1 MEVILAKHSGF
12 CTGVKRAV
20 DTVMSLKPE
29 NTYVLGEIIH
39 NADVVKAIEKKGL
52 KTVERLDEVPD
63 GATVVF
69 RSHGVPQNFYEICR
83 KRNIDVVDCTC
94 GFVGKTQKIVTEQ
107 FALGKHIVIV
117 GENAHPEV
125 LGLLG
130 WCKNSATVVNSPDA
144 DFTNLSQKEL
154 CIVCQTTF
162 SAQKFEKIIKNIK
175 KVCEKTVAVFKTIC
189 YTTIER
195 QKEVEDLAKKC
206 GAIVVVGGL
215 NSSNTNKLYE
225 IAKKHCRD
233 VFRLSSAESLDI
245 KKLINFKSV
254 GIVSGASTPNEQTRE
269 VLLKMAE
276 NTEVKATNPM
286 DEVVAKMDSE
296 SKYKKGQIVHATISQ
311 ATNEGLEVLLP
322 SAKKEVALSKDELDC
337 EAYNAIDYLAKIG
350 DPIDLIVV
358 GLNPLKLSQKMIKT
372 LQQEEAL
379 SAEIEGGKEFTVVC
393 TGSNKGGLVAQFG
406 TYSVF
411 VPAKEIRPGFVKD
424 LAKYEGKTLK
434 LRAIEIKKNGHKK
447 EIIASQRVILQ
458 EERDARDAARL
469 ASEEEFFS
477 SITVGDIV
485 EGKVE
490 RATSFGAFVSV
501 NGFDCL
507 AHISDLSWTG
517 AENVTDVLEIGKVY
531 RFIILKIDN
540 EHKKVSIG
548 YKQLQPQPW
557 DLAEGK
563 YNVGD
568 VVHGKVVRIVP
579 FGVFVEVEKGIDG
592 LVHVSQ
598 ISHERIETPST
609 VLNVGDEIDAK
620 IIAVDC
626 EARKM
631 NLSIKALL
639 PEGEKRK
646 SHSDENGEDAPKKG
660 GRAPRR
666 VSHDDEL
673 STWNEGS
680 IGGTSIAD
688 LLANAKNNK

>member
-94 GFVGKTQKIVTEQ
+94 GFVRKTQKIVTEQ

-469 ASEEEFFS
+469 AREEEFFS

>member
-12 CTGVKRAV
+12 CTGVKHAV
-20 DTVMSLKPE
+20 DTVMALEAE

-39 NADVVKAIEKKGL
+39 NADVVKAIEDKGL
-52 KTVERLDEVPD
+52 KTVEGLDEVPD

-69 RSHGVPQNFYEICR
+69 RSHGVPQNFYEICL
-83 KRNIDVVDCTC
+83 KRNIKVIDCTC
-94 GFVGKTQKIVTEQ
+94 GFVRKTQKIVKEQ

-144 DFTNLSQKEL
+144 DFTCLTQKEL
-154 CIVCQTTF
+154 CVVCQTTF
-162 SAQKFEKIIKNIK
+162 SAQKFEKIIKNIE

-206 GAIVVVGGL
+206 DAMVVVGGL

-225 IAKKHCRD
+225 IAKKHCNN
-233 VFRLSSAESLDI
+233 VYRLSSAESLDI

-311 ATNEGLEVLLP
+311 ATNDGLEVLLP

-337 EAYNAIDYLAKIG
+337 EVYNAVDYLAKIG

-379 SAEIEGGKEFTVVC
+379 SAEIEGGKEFSVVC

-424 LAKYEGKTLK
+424 LAKYEGKTLR

-531 RFIILKIDN
+531 QFIILKIDN

-620 IIAVDC
+620 IVAVDC

-646 SHSDENGEDAPKKG
+646 PHADDNGDETPKKG
-660 GRAPRR
+660 GRAPRK
-666 VSHDDEL
+666 VAHDDEL
-673 STWNEGS
+673 SNWNEGS
-680 IGGTSIAD
+680 IGGTSIGD